1 MAGHGFTVFR
11 MRREQ
16 YKTPDEDVVAE
27 FERVC
32 QLFRLALG
40 EPSDRVLFDALMA
53 EASERGL
60 NWVQGL
66 EYVIEQRGIGVETSR
81 ISAGVAV
88 GAGAGSHAA
97 EQHQR

>member
-1 MAGHGFTVFR
+1 MAAESSTVVR

-32 QLFRLALG
+32 RLFRLALG

-53 EASERGL
+53 EANERGL

-66 EYVIEQRGIGVETSR
+66 EYVIEQRGIEVEGAPVP
-81 ISAGVAV
+81 AGVA
-88 GAGAGSHAA
+88 AGATLGAA
-97 EQHQR
+97 EQHQPR

>member
-1 MAGHGFTVFR
+1 VH

-32 QLFRLALG
+32 SLFRLALG

-53 EASERGL
+53 QANERGL

-66 EYVIEQRGIGVETSR
+66 EYVVAQRGMAENLVSVHAEVA
-81 ISAGVAV
+81 AGVDAL
-88 GAGAGSHAA
+88 SRAA
-97 EQHQR
+97 EQHQAR